1 MAGVLQHLRSSTLD
15 KRPNPTSMVDGQVA
29 INYASGAPGMFFKD
43 SNGDLVKV
51 GPVHVGSGT
60 PNASPASGGTAG
72 NSIGEQW
79 LDTSGGT
86 YVFKIWDGA
95 AWRSEAGEFVN
106 TTGDTMTGALGVIA
120 GTASAPG
127 VFFSGDTNTGV
138 YAPSADQLAITT
150 GGTARLTT
158 TTSAITSA
166 LPVDVPLGSASAPS
180 LTFTGDTNTG
190 IYSPGADQVAVS
202 TNGVKRIE
210 IQADGDIDIDGG
222 NVSIASTNRI
232 KTNDSGGNLTIQ
244 GGGTFPGG
252 HIILNGG
259 NGSDN
264 IIFNRSGAS
273 ASSVETARIDSS
285 GRLLVGTSTA
295 FDQSAPLQVN
305 SSTGESANLYV
316 FGADN
321 SRLNIGSARGSV
333 ASPSTLNS
341 VDTIGGIYFRGHDGT
356 SFKTGA
362 QIQAQ
367 IDGITPS
374 SDLPSRLVFSTTAD
388 GASSPTT
395 HLAIRANGNIHY
407 KSSVI
412 NANGVGNSP
421 SAEGIEMGGGFIGQ
435 QFPST
440 STNGTY
446 FNIFFRGTSI
456 IGSITQN
463 GTTQVSYNTSSDYR
477 LKENIEEISG
487 ALIYLKNL
495 KPCKFNFISE
505 PDRTIHGFLAHEVQT
520 IVPEA
525 ITGEKDEVDEDG
537 NPQYQGIDQSKLVP
551 LLTAALQEAIAK
563 IEALEGMVAVNN
575 ITIDEQQ
582 HQLSTL
588 EARLTALESA

>member
-1 MAGVLQHLRSSTLD
+1 MADQLQLR
-15 KRPNPTSMVDGQVA
+15 
-29 INYASGAPGMFFKD
+29 
-43 SNGDLVKV
+43 
-51 GPVHVGSGT
+51 
-60 PNASPASGGTAG
+60 GGTTAEHAG
-72 NSIGEQW
+72 
-79 LDTSGGT
+79 
-86 YVFKIWDGA
+86 F
-95 AWRSEAGEFVN
+95 
-106 TTGDTMTGALGVIA
+106 TGALREVTVDIDKDTLVVHDAVTA
-120 GTASAPG
+120 GGRPLLREDGS
-127 VFFSGDTNTGV
+127 N
-138 YAPSADQLAITT
+138 
-150 GGTARLTT
+150 
-158 TTSAITSA
+158 SA
-166 LPVDVPLGSASAPS
+166 LALGSAATPS
-180 LTFTGDTNTG
+180 LKWDSGTG
-190 IYSPGADQVAVS
+190 IYSPGADQVAVA

-222 NVSIASTNRI
+222 GVFYDATNNRLGIGTTSPGELLSVNGNVSILSTRRI
-232 KTNDSGGNLTIQ
+232 KTTDSGGNLTIQ
-244 GGGTFPGG
+244 GGGAFPGG

-259 NGSDN
+259 SGSDN

-273 ASSVETARIDSS
+273 ASTVETARIDSS

-295 FDQSAPLQVN
+295 VGSSNAVVIKGTSGVSNASIYLGNTGNASTLAAGNTLGFIEYGSADGGVGAQVLAVADETW
-305 SSTGESANLYV
+305 SSTS
-316 FGADN
+316 DCPT
-321 SRLNIGSARGSV
+321 RL
-333 ASPSTLNS
+333 L
-341 VDTIGGIYFRGHDGT
+341 
-356 SFKTGA
+356 
-362 QIQAQ
+362 
-367 IDGITPS
+367 
-374 SDLPSRLVFSTTAD
+374 FSTTAD

-395 HLAIRANGNIHY
+395 HLAIRATGNIHY

-551 LLTAALQEAIAK
+551 LLTAALQETIAK
-563 IEALEGMVAVNN
+563 IETLEGMVAVNN